1 MITNMQRSRAWTGW
15 PLFSY
20 GFRPFFLFG
29 ALHAAIMVALWVP
42 WFLGFVRVPSH
53 YSPVIWHVHELLF
66 GYVPAI
72 VAGFLLTAVPNWTGR
87 LPVVGWPLIGLF
99 MLWLLGR
106 LVTGVSALLPEFV
119 VYAFPLVFAVAM
131 VLVFGR
137 EIAAG
142 RNWRNLKVVA
152 VLCLFGLAQVLFYY
166 ETARYGHLIYAD
178 RAGVALIVMLIQI
191 IGGRVVPS
199 FTINW
204 LRRRGGDVLSR
215 PFGRFDQLVM
225 VLSGLALAAWV
236 MLPLYEAA
244 EWAVGNLLLI
254 AGGLNLVRQWR
265 WHPWPTWREPLVA
278 ILHMAF
284 FSVGA
289 GYLLAGYAALSG
301 DYGAWTAALHCW
313 TIGSIG
319 GMTLA
324 MMTRASRGHAGYE
337 LTAPPTTVVIYV
349 LIVVAALARIWAAL
363 APELTMVLIPM
374 AGLAWVF
381 AFAGFAMFYGPM
393 LLKRRREVH

>member
-1 MITNMQRSRAWTGW
+1 MQRSRAWTGW

-225 VLSGLALAAWV
+225 VLSGLALTSWV
-236 MLPLYEAA
+236 LLPMYEAT
-244 EWAVGNLLLI
+244 EGAVGIILLA

-278 ILHMAF
+278 ILHIAF
-284 FSVGA
+284 LSIGVGFM
-289 GYLLAGYAALSG
+289 LAGYATLAG
-301 DYGAWTAALHCW
+301 DYGALTAAPHCW
-313 TIGSIG
+313 TVGSIG

-324 MMTRASRGHAGYE
+324 MMTRASRGHTGHE
-337 LTAPPTTVVIYV
+337 LIAPPTTVTIYV
-349 LIVVAALARIWAAL
+349 LIVVAAIARIWAAL
-363 APELTMVLIPM
+363 VPELTMVLMPM

-393 LLKRRREVH
+393 LLKRRREAH

>member
-1 MITNMQRSRAWTGW
+1 
-15 PLFSY
+15 
-20 GFRPFFLFG
+20 
-29 ALHAAIMVALWVP
+29 
-42 WFLGFVRVPSH
+42 
-53 YSPVIWHVHELLF
+53 
-66 GYVPAI
+66 
-72 VAGFLLTAVPNWTGR
+72 
-87 LPVVGWPLIGLF
+87 
-99 MLWLLGR
+99 
-106 LVTGVSALLPEFV
+106 
-119 VYAFPLVFAVAM
+119 
-131 VLVFGR
+131 
-137 EIAAG
+137 
-142 RNWRNLKVVA
+142 NLKVVA